1 MAGISN
7 LKRVQAI
14 IRERTSNNKL
24 ITILSFLFA
33 FIILL
38 STFIYPQIN
47 YSIKVKVLDYS
58 SAIISSLYSPIN
70 TINNSVN
77 NFYNILNVYNLNKKL
92 TSEYDNYSKLENDLI
107 ILKMKNSEYK
117 NLLNISDD
125 IEYNFVTSKIISR
138 SNLSYTKSVIL
149 ASGKNDNITL
159 GSPVIYQNS
168 LLGFINEL
176 GNTSSRLI
184 SITDGTVKIPSII
197 FEKNLN
203 IIVSGNNDKYLEI
216 LNLNN
221 FPNIK
226 DGDKVF
232 TSGDGNKFPENLF
245 IGTIKTKK
253 NGDFIVEPSL
263 DINRL
268 NYVYI
273 LNWSLKDRG
282 IDIKVDPIFYD

>member
-38 STFIYPQIN
+38 STFIYPKIN
-47 YSIKVKVLDYS
+47 YTIKVKVLDYS

-77 NFYNILNVYNLNKKL
+77 NFYNIMNVYNLNKKL

-149 ASGKNDNITL
+149 ASGKNNNITL
-159 GSPVIYQNS
+159 GSPVIYENS
-168 LLGFINEL
+168 LLGFISEL

>member
-38 STFIYPQIN
+38 STFIYPKIN

-58 SAIISSLYSPIN
+58 STIISSLYSPIN

-77 NFYNILNVYNLNKKL
+77 NFYNIMNVYNLNKKL

-159 GSPVIYQNS
+159 GSPVIYQNT

>member
-38 STFIYPQIN
+38 STFIYPKIN

-58 SAIISSLYSPIN
+58 STIISSLYSPIN

-77 NFYNILNVYNLNKKL
+77 NFYNIMNVYNLNKKL

-125 IEYNFVTSKIISR
+125 LEYNFVTSKIISR

-159 GSPVIYQNS
+159 GSPVIYQNT

>member
-1 MAGISN
+1 MVGISN

-38 STFIYPQIN
+38 STFIYPKIN

-58 SAIISSLYSPIN
+58 STIISSLYSPMN

-77 NFYNILNVYNLNKKL
+77 NFNNIMNVYNLNKKL

-125 IEYNFVTSKIISR
+125 IKYNFVTSKIISR

-159 GSPVIYQNS
+159 DSPVIYQNS
-168 LLGFINEL
+168 LLGFIREL

-197 FEKNLN
+197 LEKKLN

>member
-38 STFIYPQIN
+38 STFIYPKIN

-58 SAIISSLYSPIN
+58 STIISSLYSPIN

-77 NFYNILNVYNLNKKL
+77 NFYNIMNVYNLNKKL

-159 GSPVIYQNS
+159 GSPVIYENS
-168 LLGFINEL
+168 LLGFISEL

-253 NGDFIVEPSL
+253 NGDYIVEPSL

>member
-38 STFIYPQIN
+38 STFIYPKIN

-58 SAIISSLYSPIN
+58 STIISSLYSPIN

-77 NFYNILNVYNLNKKL
+77 NFYNIMNVYNLNKKL

-125 IEYNFVTSKIISR
+125 LEYNFVTSKIISK

-149 ASGKNDNITL
+149 SSGKNDNITL

-253 NGDFIVEPSL
+253 NGDYIVEPSL

>member
-38 STFIYPQIN
+38 STFIYPKIN

-58 SAIISSLYSPIN
+58 STIISSLYSPIN

-77 NFYNILNVYNLNKKL
+77 NFYNIMNVYNLNKKL
-92 TSEYDNYSKLENDLI
+92 TSQYDNYSKLENDLI

-125 IEYNFVTSKIISR
+125 LEYNFVTSKIISR

-149 ASGKNDNITL
+149 SSGKNDNITL

-184 SITDGTVKIPSII
+184 SITDGKVKIPSII

-263 DINRL
+263 DINKL

>member
-77 NFYNILNVYNLNKKL
+77 NFYNIMNVYNLNKKL

-253 NGDFIVEPSL
+253 NGDYIVEPSL

>member
-1 MAGISN
+1 MVGISN

-38 STFIYPQIN
+38 STFIYPKIN

-58 SAIISSLYSPIN
+58 STIISSLYSPMN

-77 NFYNILNVYNLNKKL
+77 NFNNIMNVYNLNKKL

-125 IEYNFVTSKIISR
+125 IKYNFVTSKIISR

-168 LLGFINEL
+168 LLGFIREL

-197 FEKNLN
+197 LEKNLN

>member
-1 MAGISN
+1 M
-7 LKRVQAI
+7 
-14 IRERTSNNKL
+14 
-24 ITILSFLFA
+24 
-33 FIILL
+33 
-38 STFIYPQIN
+38 
-47 YSIKVKVLDYS
+47 
-58 SAIISSLYSPIN
+58 N

-77 NFYNILNVYNLNKKL
+77 NFNNIMNVYNLNKKL

-125 IEYNFVTSKIISR
+125 IKYNFVTSKIISR

-168 LLGFINEL
+168 LLGFIREL

-197 FEKNLN
+197 LEKKLN

>member
-38 STFIYPQIN
+38 STFIYPKIN

-58 SAIISSLYSPIN
+58 STIISSLYSPIN

-77 NFYNILNVYNLNKKL
+77 NFYNIMNVYNLNKKL

-159 GSPVIYQNS
+159 DSPVIYENS
-168 LLGFINEL
+168 LLGFISEL

-253 NGDFIVEPSL
+253 NGDYIVEPSL
-263 DINRL
+263 DINSL

>member
-159 GSPVIYQNS
+159 GSPVIYQNT

-253 NGDFIVEPSL
+253 NGDYIVEPSL

>member
-38 STFIYPQIN
+38 STFIYPKIN

-77 NFYNILNVYNLNKKL
+77 NFYNIMNVYNLNKKL

-149 ASGKNDNITL
+149 ASGKNDNINL
-159 GSPVIYQNS
+159 GSPVIYKNS
-168 LLGFINEL
+168 LLGFISEL
-176 GNTSSRLI
+176 GNTSSRLT

>member
-1 MAGISN
+1 MAGTSN

-38 STFIYPQIN
+38 STFIYPNIN

-58 SAIISSLYSPIN
+58 SNIISSLYSPMN
-70 TINNSVN
+70 TINNSIN
-77 NFYNILNVYNLNKKL
+77 NLYNIMNVYNLNKKL

-107 ILKMKNSEYK
+107 ILKKKNSEYK

-138 SNLSYTKSVIL
+138 SNLSYAKSVIL
-149 ASGKNDNITL
+149 KSGKNDNITL
-159 GSPVIYQNS
+159 GSPVIYGNS
-168 LLGFINEL
+168 LLGYISEL
-176 GNTSSRLI
+176 GNTSSRLM
-184 SITDGTVKIPSII
+184 SITDGKVKIPSII
-197 FEKNLN
+197 VEKNLK

-221 FPNIK
+221 LSNIK

-232 TSGDGNKFPENLF
+232 TSGDGNKFPQNLF

-253 NGDFIVEPSL
+253 NGDFIIEPSL

-268 NYVYI
+268 NFVYI

-282 IDIKVDPIFYD
+282 IDIKADPIFYD

>member
-38 STFIYPQIN
+38 STFIYPKIN

-58 SAIISSLYSPIN
+58 STIISSLYSPIN

-77 NFYNILNVYNLNKKL
+77 NFYNIMNVYNLNKKL

-149 ASGKNDNITL
+149 ASGKNDNIAL
-159 GSPVIYQNS
+159 GSPVIYENS

>member
-1 MAGISN
+1 MVGISN

-24 ITILSFLFA
+24 ITVLSFLFA

-38 STFIYPQIN
+38 STFIYPKIN

-58 SAIISSLYSPIN
+58 STIISSLYSPMN

-77 NFYNILNVYNLNKKL
+77 NFNNIMNVYNLNKKL

-125 IEYNFVTSKIISR
+125 IKYNFVTSKIISR

-168 LLGFINEL
+168 LLGFIREL

-197 FEKNLN
+197 LEKKLN

>member
-38 STFIYPQIN
+38 STFIYPNIN

-58 SAIISSLYSPIN
+58 SNIISSLYSPIN
-70 TINNSVN
+70 TINNSIN
-77 NFYNILNVYNLNKKL
+77 NFYNIMNVYNLNKKL

-159 GSPVIYQNS
+159 DSPVIYENS
-168 LLGFINEL
+168 LLGFISEL

-197 FEKNLN
+197 LEKNLN

-253 NGDFIVEPSL
+253 NGDYIVEPSL
-263 DINRL
+263 DINSL

>member
-38 STFIYPQIN
+38 STFIYPKIN

-58 SAIISSLYSPIN
+58 STIISSLYSPIN

-77 NFYNILNVYNLNKKL
+77 NFYNIMNVHNLNKNL

-159 GSPVIYQNS
+159 GSPVIYQNT

-232 TSGDGNKFPENLF
+232 TSGDGNKYPENLF

-253 NGDFIVEPSL
+253 NGDYIVEPSL

>member
-38 STFIYPQIN
+38 STFIYPNIN

-107 ILKMKNSEYK
+107 ILKKENREYK

-159 GSPVIYQNS
+159 GSPVIYENS
-168 LLGFINEL
+168 LLGFISEL

>member
-24 ITILSFLFA
+24 ITVLSFLFA

-38 STFIYPQIN
+38 STFIYPKIN

-58 SAIISSLYSPIN
+58 STIISSLYSPMN

-77 NFYNILNVYNLNKKL
+77 NFNNIMNVYNLNKKL

-125 IEYNFVTSKIISR
+125 IKYNFVTSKIISR

-159 GSPVIYQNS
+159 GSPVIYENS
-168 LLGFINEL
+168 LLGFISEL

-197 FEKNLN
+197 LEKNLN

-253 NGDFIVEPSL
+253 NGDFIVEPSF

-268 NYVYI
+268 HYVYI

>member
-38 STFIYPQIN
+38 STFIYPKIN

-58 SAIISSLYSPIN
+58 STIISSLYSPIN

-77 NFYNILNVYNLNKKL
+77 NFYNIMNVYNLNKKL
-92 TSEYDNYSKLENDLI
+92 TSQYDNYSKLENDLI

-149 ASGKNDNITL
+149 SSGKNDNITL
-159 GSPVIYQNS
+159 DSPVIYENS
-168 LLGFINEL
+168 LLGFISEL

-253 NGDFIVEPSL
+253 NGDYIVEPSL
-263 DINRL
+263 DINSL

>member
-38 STFIYPQIN
+38 STFIYPKIN

-58 SAIISSLYSPIN
+58 STIISSLYSPIN

-77 NFYNILNVYNLNKKL
+77 NFYNIMNVYNLNKKL

-253 NGDFIVEPSL
+253 NGDYIVEPSL
-263 DINRL
+263 DINSL

>member
-38 STFIYPQIN
+38 STFIYPKIN
-47 YSIKVKVLDYS
+47 YSIKVKILDYS
-58 SAIISSLYSPIN
+58 SAIISSLYSPMN

-77 NFYNILNVYNLNKKL
+77 NFYNIMNVYNLNKKL

-125 IEYNFVTSKIISR
+125 IEYNFVTSKIISK

-149 ASGKNDNITL
+149 ASGKNDNINL
-159 GSPVIYQNS
+159 GSPVIYKNS
-168 LLGFINEL
+168 LLGFISEL
-176 GNTSSRLI
+176 GNTSSRLT

-253 NGDFIVEPSL
+253 NGDFIIEPSS

>member
-38 STFIYPQIN
+38 STFIYPKIN

-77 NFYNILNVYNLNKKL
+77 NFYNIMNVYNLNKKL

-159 GSPVIYQNS
+159 DSPVIYENS
-168 LLGFINEL
+168 LLGFISEL

>member
-38 STFIYPQIN
+38 STFIYPKIN

-58 SAIISSLYSPIN
+58 STIISSLYSPIN

-77 NFYNILNVYNLNKKL
+77 NFYNIMNVYNLNKKL
-92 TSEYDNYSKLENDLI
+92 TSQYDNYSKLENDLI

-125 IEYNFVTSKIISR
+125 LEYNFVTSKIISK

>member
-38 STFIYPQIN
+38 STFIYPKIN

-58 SAIISSLYSPIN
+58 STIISSLYSPIN

-77 NFYNILNVYNLNKKL
+77 NFYNIMNVYNLNKKL

-253 NGDFIVEPSL
+253 NGDYIVEPSL

>member
-38 STFIYPQIN
+38 STFIYPKIN

-77 NFYNILNVYNLNKKL
+77 NFYNIMNVYNLNKKL

-125 IEYNFVTSKIISR
+125 LEYNFVTSKIISK

-149 ASGKNDNITL
+149 SSGKNDNITL

-282 IDIKVDPIFYD
+282 IDIKVDPILYD

>member
-1 MAGISN
+1 MVGISN

-24 ITILSFLFA
+24 ITVLSFLFA

-38 STFIYPQIN
+38 STFIYPKIN

-58 SAIISSLYSPIN
+58 STIISSLYSPMN

-77 NFYNILNVYNLNKKL
+77 NFNNIMNVYNLNKKL

-125 IEYNFVTSKIISR
+125 IKYNFVTSKIISR

-159 GSPVIYQNS
+159 GSPVIYENS
-168 LLGFINEL
+168 LLGFISEL

-197 FEKNLN
+197 LEKKLN

>member
-38 STFIYPQIN
+38 STFIYPKIN

-58 SAIISSLYSPIN
+58 STIISSLYSPIN

-77 NFYNILNVYNLNKKL
+77 NFYNIMNVYNLNKKL
-92 TSEYDNYSKLENDLI
+92 TSQYDNYSKLENDLI
-107 ILKMKNSEYK
+107 ILKMKNSQYK

-159 GSPVIYQNS
+159 GSPVIYENS
-168 LLGFINEL
+168 LLGFISEL

-232 TSGDGNKFPENLF
+232 TSGDGNKYPENLF

-253 NGDFIVEPSL
+253 NGDYIVEPSL
-263 DINRL
+263 DINSL

>member
-38 STFIYPQIN
+38 STFIYPKIN

-58 SAIISSLYSPIN
+58 STIISSLYSPIN

-77 NFYNILNVYNLNKKL
+77 NFNNIMNVYNLNKKL

-159 GSPVIYQNS
+159 DSPVIYENS
-168 LLGFINEL
+168 LLGFISEL

>member
-38 STFIYPQIN
+38 STFIYPKIN

-77 NFYNILNVYNLNKKL
+77 NIYNIMNVYNLNKKL

-159 GSPVIYQNS
+159 GSPVIYENS

-184 SITDGTVKIPSII
+184 SITDGKVKIPSII

-232 TSGDGNKFPENLF
+232 TSGDGNKYPENLF

-253 NGDFIVEPSL
+253 NGDYIVEPSL
-263 DINRL
+263 DINSL

>member
-77 NFYNILNVYNLNKKL
+77 NFYNIMNVYNLNKKL

-125 IEYNFVTSKIISR
+125 LEYNFVTSKIISK

-149 ASGKNDNITL
+149 SSGKNDNITL

-253 NGDFIVEPSL
+253 NGDYIVEPSI
-263 DINRL
+263 DINSL